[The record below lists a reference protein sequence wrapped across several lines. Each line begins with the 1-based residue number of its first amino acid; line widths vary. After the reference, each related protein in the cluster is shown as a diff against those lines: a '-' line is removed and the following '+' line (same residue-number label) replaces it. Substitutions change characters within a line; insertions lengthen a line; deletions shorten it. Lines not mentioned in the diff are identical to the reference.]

1 MTQTIANI
9 CYNRFL
15 SADDVPCID
24 KASTLEFIDALH
36 KYVAIDNKKA
46 GDTYRSF
53 LTAFVNK
60 LCSCRNSVF
69 LSTVDMY
76 SKATKKHA
84 GTAINYIVCLNHN
97 NQLAVQQLNIV
108 VINWKRGIKYNASG
122 CFADKHVIITYHAIE
137 RLLLRND
144 NSAIRKDPNMFMYLI
159 KHILLQVAS
168 GMTFTNNDKRS
179 SLDKVAVRGGYFPVI
194 HDDNNIVLTTYI
206 DEGLYTGAQD
216 YIKDMS
222 DDTMK
227 DAQRLV
233 HTLNEL
239 QDGIGTFT
247 VQGKKCD
254 IRNVRIFYPT
264 PAGLSPDTYKPQR

>member
-1 MTQTIANI
+1 MTQTIASI
-9 CYNRFL
+9 CYTKLL
-15 SADDVPCID
+15 SADYVPCFD
-24 KASTLEFIDALH
+24 KASTLDFIDALH
-36 KYVAIDNKKA
+36 KSVATDSKRA
-46 GDTYRSF
+46 GDTFRPFITTLVSR
-53 LTAFVNK
+53 

-84 GTAINYIVCLNHN
+84 GTAINYIVCLNLN

-108 VINWKRGIKYNASG
+108 IINWKRGVKYNASG
-122 CFADKHVIITYHAIE
+122 CFADKNVIITYHAIE
-137 RLLLRND
+137 RLLLRN
-144 NSAIRKDPNMFMYLI
+144 NNAAVRQDPSMFMYLI
-159 KHILLQVAS
+159 KHMLLQIAS
-168 GMTFTNNDKRS
+168 DMTFTDIDKRS

-194 HDDNNIVLTTYI
+194 HNDSNIVLTTYI
-206 DEGLYTGAQD
+206 DEGLYTDAQD

-222 DDTMK
+222 DNTVK

-239 QDGIGTFT
+239 RDDIGTFT

-254 IRNVRIFYPT
+254 IRNVRIYYPT
-264 PAGLSPDTYKPQR
+264 PIGLSPDIHNAQR